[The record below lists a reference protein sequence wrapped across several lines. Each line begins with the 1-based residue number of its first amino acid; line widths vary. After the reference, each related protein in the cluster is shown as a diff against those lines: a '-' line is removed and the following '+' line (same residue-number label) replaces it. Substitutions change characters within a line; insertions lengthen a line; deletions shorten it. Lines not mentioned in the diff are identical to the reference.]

1 MFNLVFKFRNIT
13 KFFGENSTMKTY
25 GDTLINMLREIESN
39 LELNSSSYEKNVN
52 NVNQQVDEIKRLKWI

>member
-1 MFNLVFKFRNIT
+1 MFNLAFKFRNIT

-39 LELNSSSYEKNVN
+39 LELNSSSYEKNVK

>member
-13 KFFGENSTMKTY
+13 KFFGENSTMTTY